1 MQRIIISVSVLV
13 LTLSSLGGCSYF
25 PGFFPG
31 VHKIDIQQGN
41 LITQEMIDK
50 LKPGMNRNQVRY
62 LMGSPMVT
70 DTFSQDR
77 WDYFYSFRPGGK
89 DTEQKRLTLFF
100 KDDKLSH
107 FSGDYHPSTNDEK
120 AQAAAEMKNS
130 APVEQQ

>member
-1 MQRIIISVSVLV
+1 MQRIIISVSVLL

-25 PGFFPG
+25 PG

-41 LITQEMIDK
+41 LVTQDMIDK

-77 WDYFYSFRPGGK
+77 WDYFHSFRPGGE

-100 KDDKLSH
+100 KDDKLTH
-107 FSGDYHPSTNDEK
+107 FSGDYYPGANDKK
-120 AQAAAEMKNS
+120 AVAADEMNS
-130 APVEQQ
+130 ATSPAPAEQQ